1 MARKGGAA
9 AADRD
14 DFCQFLGFFSRFKNF
29 QLLSFQ
35 ISKAFFPSTGLDVEI
50 CGYFASPDQ
59 GRNMDRS
66 QGGKEIKARGMVSGT
81 MRVGN
86 LGRVGIKI
94 WVLSVSGWLGAE
106 IVSGGMHGGLLGLE
120 LGLNQRSS

>member
-1 MARKGGAA
+1 MYSGQA
-9 AADRD
+9 
-14 DFCQFLGFFSRFKNF
+14 
-29 QLLSFQ
+29 
-35 ISKAFFPSTGLDVEI
+35 
-50 CGYFASPDQ
+50 
-59 GRNMDRS
+59 RNMDRS

-86 LGRVGIKI
+86 LGTVGIKI

-106 IVSGGMHGGLLGLE
+106 IVSGGMAE